1 MTNCALTFISIL
13 HVFKDFK
20 GSALENFS
28 FHLISDS
35 SWSIFNVNDL
45 RVASG
50 DLCAHVCSD
59 VHMGL
64 PGAGDGD
71 PTG

>member
-1 MTNCALTFISIL
+1 MTNCALIFISIFNINRKCL
-13 HVFKDFK
+13 
-20 GSALENFS
+20 ALEKFS

-35 SWSIFNVNDL
+35 PWSIFNVNDL

-59 VHMGL
+59 VHLGL